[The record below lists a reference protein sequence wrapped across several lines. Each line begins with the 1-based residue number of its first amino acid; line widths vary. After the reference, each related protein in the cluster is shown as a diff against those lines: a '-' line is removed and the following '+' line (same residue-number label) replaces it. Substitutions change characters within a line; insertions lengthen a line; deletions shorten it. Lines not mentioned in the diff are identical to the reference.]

1 MIAAF
6 FAKWGAKLLAGF
18 VAVAAI
24 LGGLGMYGRSK
35 KAQGTA
41 EAKAKATEKVLEN
54 VEKAK
59 RATDRLRSDPS
70 ERDKLRSK
78 RTRD

>member
-6 FAKWGAKLLAGF
+6 FAKWSAKLLAGF

-41 EAKAKATEKVLEN
+41 E
-54 VEKAK
+54 EKAK
-59 RATDRLRSDPS
+59 QTEKIHEKVTKADKAVRDHRIKPDKRVRKFDRPR
-70 ERDKLRSK
+70 
-78 RTRD
+78 